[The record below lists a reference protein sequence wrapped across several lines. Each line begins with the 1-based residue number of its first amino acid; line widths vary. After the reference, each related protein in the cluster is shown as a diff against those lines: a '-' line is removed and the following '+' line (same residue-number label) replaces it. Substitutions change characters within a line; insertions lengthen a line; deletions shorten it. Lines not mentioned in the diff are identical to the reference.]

1 MKRGRLISLA
11 CAAVMAASALSACS
25 KGGSSDASSA
35 KADAASTE
43 TAEAEDNPMT
53 AQEAVKDMGNGI
65 NLGNTFEAYNH
76 GYYVAGGDP
85 TTSEN
90 TWGQPT
96 TTKEMIE
103 GMKACGF
110 DSIRIPVAWTN
121 AMNFETGDY
130 TIDEAY
136 LARVEEVINYALDC
150 DMYVVVNDHWDG
162 GWWGMFG
169 SASEETRAKAMEMYT
184 SMWTQLSERFKDY
197 DYKLIFEAANEELG
211 DRLNDK
217 DIAEDSGSLS
227 EDECYAMA
235 HDINQRFVDT
245 VRATG
250 GNNAERFLLIAG
262 YNTDIA
268 KTCDTRYVMPTDTA
282 KDKLI
287 LSVHYY
293 TPWDYCGEKAVNH
306 WGSAKDVEEMNSLM
320 TQLSMYCD
328 KGYGVIIGEYAV
340 LTDSSTPKADTDK
353 FYTNFLNNCDYYN
366 FCPMLWDCN
375 NLYDKYTCTMPDDT
389 MRELFTSRSRD
400 KQASLSDD
408 EIQAKA
414 SEGIEAMKKEAEER
428 TFEDMAIPASDS
440 DAIAWIMYN
449 STDFRISYSVGDQYD
464 PTNMSDGVVAQN
476 VIVTGD
482 GQYEVSLDFSKAG
495 QAKGIGFAALG
506 ISNGEDLF
514 PGCTIK
520 IDEIT
525 INDEAVELSAKEYT
539 SSDDEHCTRVNI
551 YNGYIN
557 SAPDDARSYDGSLDG
572 ASPQIVNVDKNTLI
586 RSMKIKFTFKTAE

>member
-1 MKRGRLISLA
+1 MKRGGLVSLA
-11 CAAVMAASALSACS
+11 CAAAMALGGLSACG
-25 KGGSSDASSA
+25 KKDDSSEQ
-35 KADAASTE
+35 DAAAANTV
-43 TAEAEDNPMT
+43 AAAEDNGMT
-53 AQEAVKDMGNGI
+53 AQDVVREMGNGI

-96 TTKEMIE
+96 TTKEMIQ
-103 GMKACGF
+103 GMKDCGF

-121 AMNFETGDY
+121 AMLFEEGDY

-136 LARVEEVINYALDC
+136 LTRVEEVINYALDC

-169 SASEETRAKAMEMYT
+169 SASEETRTKAMEMYT
-184 SMWTQLSERFKDY
+184 SMWTQLAERFRDY
-197 DYKLIFEAANEELG
+197 DFKLIFESANEELG

-217 DIAEDSGSLS
+217 DIAEDSGALS
-227 EDECYAMA
+227 QDECYQTA
-235 HDINQRFVDT
+235 HDINQKFVDT

-250 GNNAERFLLIAG
+250 GNNAQRFLLIAG

-268 KTCDTRYVMPTDTA
+268 MTCDSRFKMPTDTA

-293 TPWDYCGEKAVNH
+293 TPWDYCGEKAVTH
-306 WGSAKDVEEMNSLM
+306 WGSVSDVDEQNSLL
-320 TQLSMYCD
+320 TQLSKFCD
-328 KGYGVIIGEYAV
+328 QGYGVIIGEYAV
-340 LTDSSTPKADTDK
+340 LTNSSTPKDDTDK
-353 FYTNFLNNCDYYN
+353 FYTNFLNNCDLYN

-375 NLYDKYTCTMPDDT
+375 NLFDKYTCTMPDDT
-389 MRELFTSRSRD
+389 MYELFTSRSLKAR
-400 KQASLSDD
+400 SGLSEE
-408 EIQAKA
+408 EIQAQA
-414 SEGIEAMKKEAEER
+414 SQGIEAMKKEAEDR
-428 TFEDMAIPASDS
+428 TFENMSIPPSDT

-449 STDFRISYSVGDQYD
+449 STDFRISYSVGDTYD
-464 PTNMSDGVVAQN
+464 PTKMTDGVIAEN

-482 GQYEVSLDFSKAG
+482 GQYEVSLDFSQAG

-506 ISNGEDLF
+506 LSNGEDLF

-520 IDEIT
+520 IDEIS
-525 INDEAVELSAKEYT
+525 INDSPIELTAKEYT
-539 SSDDEHCTRVNI
+539 ASDDDHCTRVNI
-551 YNGYIN
+551 FNGYIN
-557 SAPDDARSYDGSLDG
+557 SAPAEARSFDGDLEG
-572 ASPQIVNVDKNTLI
+572 ASPQIVNVDKNTII
-586 RSMKIKFTFKTAE
+586 RTMKIKFTFKTS